1 MKTTTKRYKANM
13 SDEKQTIFNLIE
25 ALNKQI
31 ATGTMTPEEITDIR
45 DEIKSLQLS
54 VLLGDIFND

>member
-1 MKTTTKRYKANM
+1 M

-25 ALNKQI
+25 ALNKKI
-31 ATGTMTPEEITDIR
+31 AFGTMTPEEIEDTR

-54 VLLGDIFND
+54 VLLVDVFND

>member
-1 MKTTTKRYKANM
+1 M

-25 ALNKQI
+25 SLNKQI

>member
-1 MKTTTKRYKANM
+1 M

-25 ALNKQI
+25 SLNNQI
-31 ATGTMTPEEITDIR
+31 AAGTLTPEEIADTR
-45 DEIKSLQLS
+45 DEIKSLQMS